1 MMKQKLLQLIAITFL
16 LLLPIIMVGQQTID
30 TSGQNATGTGGSVSY
45 SVGQIV
51 YTTNSGTNG
60 SVAQGVQQ
68 PYEISVV
75 LGIEHPEINLQMTVS
90 PNPTTNSV
98 TLKVA
103 NYEFETL
110 SYQFYDITG
119 KQFLIGQTSTNETQI
134 LLGDL
139 PSSTY
144 FLKITNQNTII
155 KTFKILKN

>member
-1 MMKQKLLQLIAITFL
+1 MKKIVLQFIAFFL
-16 LLLPIIMVGQQTID
+16 LGLSSFTMMGQESVN
-30 TSGQNATGTGGSVSY
+30 TSGQNATGTGGSASY

-110 SYQFYDITG
+110 SYQLYDITG

>member
-1 MMKQKLLQLIAITFL
+1 MKQKLLQLIAITFL
-16 LLLPIIMVGQQTID
+16 LLLPIIMAGQQTID
-30 TSGQNATGTGGSVSY
+30 ASGQNATGTGGSVSY

-60 SVAQGVQQ
+60 TVAQGVQQ

-75 LGIEHPEINLQMTVS
+75 LGIEHPEINLLMTVS
-90 PNPTTNSV
+90 PNPTTHSV

-103 NYEFETL
+103 NYEFQTL
-110 SYQFYDITG
+110 SYQLYDITG
-119 KQFLIGQTSTNETQI
+119 KQFLIGQTSTNETEI
-134 LLGDL
+134 LLNYL

>member
-1 MMKQKLLQLIAITFL
+1 MKKIVLQFIAFFL
-16 LLLPIIMVGQQTID
+16 LGLSSFTMMGQESVN
-30 TSGQNATGTGGSVSY
+30 TSGQNATGTGGSASY

-110 SYQFYDITG
+110 SYQLYDITG

-155 KTFKILKN
+155 KTFKILKK

>member
-1 MMKQKLLQLIAITFL
+1 MKKTVLQSIALSFLGLLSFTML
-16 LLLPIIMVGQQTID
+16 GQESVN
-30 TSGQNATGTGGSVSY
+30 TSGQNANGTGGSVSY
-45 SVGQIV
+45 SVGQIA

-90 PNPTTNSV
+90 PNPTTDFV

-103 NYEFETL
+103 DYEFESLTYL
-110 SYQFYDITG
+110 LYDLNG
-119 KQFLIGQTSTNETQI
+119 KQFFTGQTNTDETQI
-134 LLGDL
+134 SIGNL
-139 PSSTY
+139 PAAIY
-144 FLKITNQNTII
+144 FLKVTNKNKVI

>member
-1 MMKQKLLQLIAITFL
+1 MKKIVLQSIAFFL
-16 LLLPIIMVGQQTID
+16 LGLSSFTIMAQESVN
-30 TSGQNATGTGGSVSY
+30 TSGQNTTGTGGSVSY

-110 SYQFYDITG
+110 SYQLYDITG

-155 KTFKILKN
+155 KTFKILKK

>member
-1 MMKQKLLQLIAITFL
+1 MKKIVLQFIAFFL
-16 LLLPIIMVGQQTID
+16 LGLSSFTMMGQESVN

-110 SYQFYDITG
+110 SYQLYDITG
-119 KQFLIGQTSTNETQI
+119 KQFLIGQTSTDETQI
-134 LLGDL
+134 SIGNL
-139 PSSTY
+139 PAAIY
-144 FLKITNQNTII
+144 FLKVINKNKVI

>member
-1 MMKQKLLQLIAITFL
+1 M

-75 LGIEHPEINLQMTVS
+75 LGIHAADAITILATLF
-90 PNPTTNSV
+90 PNPTTDVITIKQANVESITIYNLQGQHEYELKNSNHTPIV
-98 TLKVA
+98 
-103 NYEFETL
+103 
-110 SYQFYDITG
+110 DIGIKELTAG
-119 KQFLIGQTSTNETQI
+119 IHFIQ
-134 LLGDL
+134 
-139 PSSTY
+139 
-144 FLKITNQNTII
+144 I
-155 KTFKILKN
+155 KTNNNIFYSKFIKLN